1 MPERWEKIMLNA
13 RYSTP
18 QIWVLLISNGY
29 KWLIVSMLCFFL
41 KYIYVK
47 AIIKSVSFLYDF
59 QIKDRGYIRIWIIV
73 YTVVFLK
80 IK

>member
-1 MPERWEKIMLNA
+1 
-13 RYSTP
+13 
-18 QIWVLLISNGY
+18 
-29 KWLIVSMLCFFL
+29 MLCFFL